1 MLVFSD
7 AELGLLGKA
16 FDRAWDKY
24 LRAGVLTPDNLF
36 ESRQLLAGRIL
47 RSAYFGERDP
57 FHLARDAVSYLWQ
70 VKNFAGAPAGS
81 NRPGA
86 ARIRR
91 NGALASPRL
100 RQRGVTPACAGAVT
114 PPSAPPG

>member
-70 VKNFAGAPAGS
+70 VKNFE
-81 NRPGA
+81 
-86 ARIRR
+86 
-91 NGALASPRL
+91 
-100 RQRGVTPACAGAVT
+100 GVRKRVQNYTTRSTETMGHVAFDV
-114 PPSAPPG
+114 SVE